1 MHLSHVNNVGGCQ
14 GLDGLS
20 SLDGL
25 MISDTRCWWGIGTVF
40 PIPRLINSFLWGWM
54 CLEFSL
60 IELLFLR
67 RQVETSV
74 KESQRLILK
83 YQRFSDNR
91 YDAVFEEKKAIAE
104 SELSVMRSLLSR
116 LNDEIAFRSLLS
128 GGAAN

>member
-1 MHLSHVNNVGGCQ
+1 M
-14 GLDGLS
+14 
-20 SLDGL
+20 
-25 MISDTRCWWGIGTVF
+25 
-40 PIPRLINSFLWGWM
+40 
-54 CLEFSL
+54 EFSL

-74 KESQRLILK
+74 KESQRMILK

>member
-1 MHLSHVNNVGGCQ
+1 M
-14 GLDGLS
+14 
-20 SLDGL
+20 
-25 MISDTRCWWGIGTVF
+25 
-40 PIPRLINSFLWGWM
+40 
-54 CLEFSL
+54 
-60 IELLFLR
+60 
-67 RQVETSV
+67 
-74 KESQRLILK
+74 ILK

>member
-1 MHLSHVNNVGGCQ
+1 M
-14 GLDGLS
+14 
-20 SLDGL
+20 
-25 MISDTRCWWGIGTVF
+25 
-40 PIPRLINSFLWGWM
+40 
-54 CLEFSL
+54 EFSL

-116 LNDEIAFRSLLS
+116 LNDEIALRSLLA

>member
-1 MHLSHVNNVGGCQ
+1 
-14 GLDGLS
+14 
-20 SLDGL
+20 
-25 MISDTRCWWGIGTVF
+25 
-40 PIPRLINSFLWGWM
+40 M

-116 LNDEIAFRSLLS
+116 LNDEIALRSLLA

>member
-1 MHLSHVNNVGGCQ
+1 M
-14 GLDGLS
+14 
-20 SLDGL
+20 
-25 MISDTRCWWGIGTVF
+25 
-40 PIPRLINSFLWGWM
+40 
-54 CLEFSL
+54 
-60 IELLFLR
+60 ELLFLR

-116 LNDEIAFRSLLS
+116 LNDEIALRSLLS
-128 GGAAN
+128 GGTAN